1 MTGRERWIR
10 WNNTEWTFD
19 KGTTS
24 EGNQREV
31 LDYLNERVALVVDG
45 YREGKGSV
53 TDNSTITGDDFR
65 MEVIMER
72 MYGEDARHMLRCAI
86 DIHVTRHECDGR
98 TEESGIDH
106 DGRFPFEHK

>member
-1 MTGRERWIR
+1 M
-10 WNNTEWTFD
+10 
-19 KGTTS
+19 
-24 EGNQREV
+24 